1 MSQANKF
8 FMNPALFI
16 TGMPFRLD
24 ASKPRRRRPSINSV
38 PSRALRLTGFEGWV
52 SHKACRLLLACA
64 LMLLVACSSRPPLPS
79 QEDQQEKLSEI
90 LSNGGYKTARNFP
103 VDVTHD
109 VWIYQQTELEVE
121 LVGPSA
127 PGSYPLIIYLP
138 SLGEDAKAGRLW
150 RETWAKAGYLV
161 FSMQPMPV
169 SQALKALE
177 AERRFD
183 DPEEIPDDENAEL
196 ADENMALR
204 PEPADGG
211 WFGDKPRRQSR
222 TARES
227 ELRYVGHQYFGMEN
241 LKTRLAQLFWAY
253 AQLQTR
259 AGLRQPLYASA
270 DFSKVILAGYDLG
283 AQTVTAALGE
293 NFGSGLPRAD
303 QLKPVAAMVL
313 SPSVDLAEGN
323 VRSRFQALRLPMLT
337 ITGSEDNDP
346 YAISSA
352 AVRTAVWEQAPAGG
366 KYLLLLRG
374 AGHRLLSGNELGGRF
389 GLSGVR
395 RGDFGMDSGG
405 GPGGHN
411 GGGRRGMSAGGAGGG
426 LFGKTE
432 RRDPNLGYKQV
443 AAIASVSSAFLD
455 MLIKKDEFAQA
466 WLNEK
471 AGKWLD
477 RAGTLQTR

>member
-1 MSQANKF
+1 
-8 FMNPALFI
+8 
-16 TGMPFRLD
+16 MPHR
-24 ASKPRRRRPSINSV
+24 
-38 PSRALRLTGFEGWV
+38 
-52 SHKACRLLLACA
+52 HKSFKLPRLLLCCWV
-64 LMLLVACSSRPPLPS
+64 LLLAACSSRPPQPS
-79 QEDQQEKLSEI
+79 LDDQQEKLTEA
-90 LSNGGYKTARNFP
+90 LGNGGYKTARNFA
-103 VDVTHD
+103 VDTSHD

-121 LVGPSA
+121 LVGPSS

-161 FSMQPMPV
+161 FSMQPV
-169 SQALKALE
+169 AISKALKALE

-183 DPEEIPDDENAEL
+183 DPEEIPDDENVEL
-196 ADENMALR
+196 ADENMELR
-204 PEPADGG
+204 PDEARGG
-211 WFGDKPRRQSR
+211 WFGEKPKRQSR
-222 TARES
+222 SARES
-227 ELRYVGHQYFGMEN
+227 ELRYVGHQYFAVEN
-241 LKTRLAQLFWAY
+241 LKIRLEQLFWAY
-253 AQLQTR
+253 RQVQTR

-293 NFGSGLPRAD
+293 SFGAGLPHSD
-303 QLKPVAAMVL
+303 ELKPVAGLVL

-337 ITGSEDNDP
+337 ITASEDNDP

-374 AGHRLLSGNELGGRF
+374 AGHRLLAGNELGGRF
-389 GLSGVR
+389 GLSGSR
-395 RGDFGMDSGG
+395 RGDLGMGGMDSVG
-405 GPGGHN
+405 GPGG
-411 GGGRRGMSAGGAGGG
+411 GSGGYSSGGRRGMSGGG
-426 LFGKTE
+426 LFGRAE

-455 MLIKKDEFAQA
+455 MFIKKDEFAQA

-477 RAGTLQTR
+477 RAGSLQTR

>member
-1 MSQANKF
+1 MPQRRKS
-8 FMNPALFI
+8 FI
-16 TGMPFRLD
+16 SP
-24 ASKPRRRRPSINSV
+24 
-38 PSRALRLTGFEGWV
+38 
-52 SHKACRLLLACA
+52 RLLWCCWA
-64 LMLLVACSSRPPLPS
+64 LLLTACSSSPPLPS
-79 QEDQQEKLSEI
+79 LDDQQEKLTEALGS
-90 LSNGGYKTARNFP
+90 GAYKTARQFA
-103 VDVTHD
+103 TESSHD
-109 VWIYQQTELEVE
+109 VWLYQQTELDVE
-121 LVGPSA
+121 LVGPA
-127 PGSYPLIIYLP
+127 TPGSYPLIVYLP
-138 SLGEDAKAGRLW
+138 SLGEDARAGRLW

-161 FSMQPMPV
+161 FSVQPVPI

-183 DPEEIPDDENAEL
+183 DPEEMPDDETVEL
-196 ADENMALR
+196 ADENMELR
-204 PEPADGG
+204 PDQGSGG

-222 TARES
+222 SARES
-227 ELRYVGHQYFGMEN
+227 ELRYVGHQYFAVEN
-241 LKTRLAQLFWAY
+241 LKTRLEQLFWAY
-253 AQLQTR
+253 RQVKTR

-270 DFSKVILAGYDLG
+270 DLSKVILAGYDLG

-293 NFGSGLPRAD
+293 NFGSGLPQSD
-303 QLKPVAAMVL
+303 ELKPVAAMVL

-352 AVRTAVWEQAPAGG
+352 AVRTAVWEQAPVGD

-374 AGHRLLSGNELGGRF
+374 AGHRLLAGNELGGRF
-389 GLSGVR
+389 GLSGSR
-395 RGDFGMDSGG
+395 RGDLGMSGMG
-405 GPGGHN
+405 SAAGPGGL
-411 GGGRRGMSAGGAGGG
+411 GGGRRGANAGVASPGW
-426 LFGKTE
+426 FGKAE

-455 MLIKKDEFAQA
+455 LVIKKDEFAQA

-471 AGKWLD
+471 AGRWLD

>member
-1 MSQANKF
+1 MLDSGLRGNDESREF
-8 FMNPALFI
+8 ESRMNRSR
-16 TGMPFRLD
+16 RLIFCC
-24 ASKPRRRRPSINSV
+24 S
-38 PSRALRLTGFEGWV
+38 
-52 SHKACRLLLACA
+52 LLLF
-64 LMLLVACSSRPPLPS
+64 VACSSRPPLPS
-79 QEDQQEKLSEI
+79 LEDQQEKLSEV
-90 LSNGGYKTARNFP
+90 LGNGGYKTARNFA
-103 VDVTHD
+103 VDATHD

-121 LVGPSA
+121 LVGPST

-161 FSMQPMPV
+161 FSMQPVPV

-183 DPEEIPDDENAEL
+183 DPEEMPDDENAEL
-196 ADENMALR
+196 ADENMELR
-204 PEPADGG
+204 PEPAGGG

-227 ELRYVGHQYFGMEN
+227 ELRYVGHQYFGVEN

-253 AQLQTR
+253 AQVQTR

-374 AGHRLLSGNELGGRF
+374 AGHRLLAGNELGGRF
-389 GLSGVR
+389 GLSGSR
-395 RGDFGMDSGG
+395 RGEFGMGGMDSGG
-405 GPGGHN
+405 GPGGHG
-411 GGGRRGMSAGGAGGG
+411 GGGRRGSGGGSPNLG
-426 LFGKTE
+426 LFGKPE
-432 RRDPNLGYKQV
+432 RQDPNLGYKQV

-455 MLIKKDEFAQA
+455 MVIKKDEFAQA

-471 AGKWLD
+471 AGKWLE

>member
-1 MSQANKF
+1 M
-8 FMNPALFI
+8 
-16 TGMPFRLD
+16 
-24 ASKPRRRRPSINSV
+24 
-38 PSRALRLTGFEGWV
+38 
-52 SHKACRLLLACA
+52 
-64 LMLLVACSSRPPLPS
+64 PS
-79 QEDQQEKLSEI
+79 QEDQQEKLTEALGS
-90 LSNGGYKTARNFP
+90 GAYKTARNFAI
-103 VDVTHD
+103 DVSHD

-121 LVGPSA
+121 LIGPNT

-138 SLGEDAKAGRLW
+138 SLGEDAGAGRLW

-161 FSMQPMPV
+161 FSMQPV
-169 SQALKALE
+169 VLSRALKALE

-183 DPEEIPDDENAEL
+183 DPEEMPDDENVEL

-204 PEPADGG
+204 PDEARGG

-222 TARES
+222 SARES
-227 ELRYVGHQYFGMEN
+227 ELHYVGHQYFATEN
-241 LKTRLAQLFWAY
+241 LKIRLEQLFWAY
-253 AQLQTR
+253 RQVQTR
-259 AGLRQPLYASA
+259 AGLRQPLYGSA
-270 DFSKVILAGYDLG
+270 DLSKVILAGYDLG
-283 AQTVTAALGE
+283 AQTVAAALGE
-293 NFGSGLPRAD
+293 SFGVGLPHSDELR
-303 QLKPVAAMVL
+303 PVAAIVL

-374 AGHRLLSGNELGGRF
+374 AGHRLLAGNELGGRF
-389 GLSGVR
+389 GLSGSR
-395 RGDFGMDSGG
+395 RGESDMGGMDAGG
-405 GPGGHN
+405 GAGGH
-411 GGGRRGMSAGGAGGG
+411 GGGRRGMSGGGPGGG
-426 LFGKTE
+426 LFGKAE

-455 MLIKKDEFAQA
+455 MLIKKDEFALA

-471 AGKWLD
+471 ASKWLD
-477 RAGTLQTR
+477 RAGSLQTR